1 MRHRIAGGGNL
12 YDADEEVE
20 YNEIQLAMFA
30 YILDFDPTNVDLMS
44 IEDAVIKLRA
54 MWKYSNNTKSSFEP
68 AYTDN
73 AITRFFSRVNASL
86 TGRVRKAKWNHA
98 LAKAVKN
105 EQ

>member
-30 YILDFDPTNVDLMS
+30 YILDFDPTDVDSMS
-44 IEDAVIKLRA
+44 IEDVVIKLRA
-54 MWKYSNNTKSSFEP
+54 MWRYSSDTKSSGEP

-73 AITRFFSRVNASL
+73 AIPRFFSRVNASL
-86 TGRVRKAKWNHA
+86 TSRARRAKWNHT
-98 LAKAVKN
+98 LAKAAKN

>member
-30 YILDFDPTNVDLMS
+30 YMLDFDPTNVDLMS

-54 MWKYSNNTKSSFEP
+54 MWKYANDTKSTVQP

-73 AITRFFSRVNASL
+73 AIIRFFSRVNASL

-98 LAKAVKN
+98 LAKGAKN